1 MLNVLKSKSEITAAR
16 ITLQQRGLSTLE
28 GFLGKALRRI
38 GLNSSLSVGD
48 QVKSWDVLKT
58 IAFIESKLPKEAA
71 TLDLGSFCSEVP
83 VALARLGYK
92 KVHGIDLNPKISLMP
107 FAGSKVKYDVGNFLA
122 APYPDASFDAITAI
136 SVIEHGYEPQRLFA
150 EISRLL
156 KPGGCFIASF
166 DYWPEKVDTGDT
178 KFFDMSWLIFSEAD
192 VLELISVAKEYNLH
206 PVGSLE
212 PEAGERTVEC
222 MGYAYSFGWVVLR
235 KA

>member
-1 MLNVLKSKSEITAAR
+1 MFKVLKNNQQVLDAR
-16 ITLQQRGLSTLE
+16 SVLVKRGLSTLDSW
-28 GFLGKALRRI
+28 LGALLRRFRI
-38 GLNSSLSVGD
+38 NSSLSVGD

-58 IAFIESKLPKEAA
+58 IEFIELNFPKESS

-92 KVHGIDLNPKISLMP
+92 KVHGIDLNPKISQMP
-107 FAGSKVKYDVGNFLA
+107 FAGSNVQYDVGNFMA
-122 APYPDASFDAITAI
+122 APYAEASFDAITAI

-150 EISRLL
+150 EVSRLL

-192 VLELISVAKEYNLH
+192 VRELISVAKKYDLH

-212 PEAGERTVEC
+212 PEAGERTVDC
-222 MGYAYSFGWVVLR
+222 MGYAYSFGWIVLR